1 MPTIQERTVPDRTQS
16 ETVPRC
22 IYCDSRMSPVITDR
36 LAADTSYRQFCCKDC
51 GWEVAVPLRAEA

>member
-1 MPTIQERTVPDRTQS
+1 MPTIQERTAPDRTQS

-36 LAADTSYRQFCCKDC
+36 LAANGAYRQFCCKDC

>member
-1 MPTIQERTVPDRTQS
+1 MPTMQERTAPERTQS

-36 LAADTSYRQFCCKDC
+36 LSPNETYRQFCCKDC